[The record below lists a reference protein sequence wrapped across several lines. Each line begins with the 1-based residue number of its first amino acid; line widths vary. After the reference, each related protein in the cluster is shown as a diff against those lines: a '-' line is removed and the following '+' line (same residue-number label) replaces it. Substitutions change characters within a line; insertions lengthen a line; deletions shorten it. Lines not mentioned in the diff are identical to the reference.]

1 MNSRFLNTGWTLA
14 LGLVV
19 LAGAGC
25 GRESAVKPGAKDPL
39 LCYVGGTMRP
49 AMEELG
55 RRYEAQTGQP
65 VLFDYADSGTLII
78 KMEQTRRGDLYVA
91 HDPFHEA
98 VLRRG
103 LGTRGW
109 TVAAVT
115 PVIVV
120 PRGNPKGIA
129 GFKDLARPG
138 LRVILSHPT
147 YSTAGWVIPIIARR
161 AGVETA
167 LESNVV
173 SRTRAGSEA
182 ANAVVIGTADAAICW
197 NAVAH
202 LRSKDLEVIPIEAVF
217 QPRRDVDAITTAT
230 YGRLEMDYIRVTVSA
245 LSFSTQ
251 PEAALAFGRYLA
263 SPEAAQVWR
272 EFGFTPADPA
282 RPARGEGAAALS
294 GSLHVHC
301 AAGMR
306 APIEE
311 AANTFAREQGVKVD
325 LSYGGSNVLLTQIEL
340 TRTGDMYIAG
350 DADYVDLA
358 AGKNLIGE
366 RATLCHFVPVILVP
380 KGNPRRIASL
390 SDLTESG
397 CRIAQADGEAA
408 AIGRL
413 MPRLLE
419 LNGVD
424 AAAWK
429 KNVAL
434 SAPTV
439 NELAIAVKLR
449 TVDAAVVWDAVAD
462 DYPDAA
468 DIIAL
473 PRDRN
478 LVPRVEGA
486 VLSFSTNTNAAAA
499 FLAYLR
505 SDAGKAI
512 FARHGYRT
520 EAP

>member
-1 MNSRFLNTGWTLA
+1 MNTRHRNTGWPLVLGLA
-14 LGLVV
+14 LI
-19 LAGAGC
+19 AGAGC
-25 GRESAVKPGAKDPL
+25 GRDSAVQPGAREPL

-103 LGTRGW
+103 FSTRGH
-109 TVAAVT
+109 TVASVT
-115 PVIVV
+115 PVMVV
-120 PRGNPKGIA
+120 PKGNPKEITSL
-129 GFKDLARPG
+129 KDLGRPG
-138 LRVILSHPT
+138 LRIVLSHPI
-147 YSTAGWVIPIIARR
+147 YSTAGWVIPIMARY
-161 AGVETA
+161 ANIEA
-167 LESNVV
+167 SLNSNTVT
-173 SRTRAGSEA
+173 RTRAGSEA
-182 ANAVVIGTADAAICW
+182 ANAVVVGTADAAICW
-197 NAVAH
+197 DAVAH
-202 LRSKDLEVIPIEAVF
+202 LRRDKLDVIRIDPAF
-217 QPRRDVDAITTAT
+217 MPRRDIDAMSTAT
-230 YGRLEMDYIRVTVSA
+230 YGRIDMDYIRVTVSE
-245 LSFSTQ
+245 LTFSRQ
-251 PEAALAFGRYLA
+251 PENAAAFAAFIASPAAKDVWRAFGF
-263 SPEAAQVWR
+263 S
-272 EFGFTPADPA
+272 PADPS
-282 RPARGEGAAALS
+282 RPVRGEGAVALS

-306 APIEE
+306 APVEE
-311 AANTFAREQGVKVD
+311 AANLFAREQGVKVD

-340 TRTGDMYIAG
+340 TRTGDVYIAG

-366 RATLCHFVPVILVP
+366 RATLCHFVPVIMVP

-429 KNVAL
+429 KNIAL

-468 DIIAL
+468 DVIAL

-486 VLSFSTNTNAAAA
+486 VLSFSNNTRAAAA